1 MEVRNR
7 GEAIERVRERE
18 RSVAE
23 ELDCGL
29 EFEDQVKGK
38 EKGLLVKLRD
48 YTIVD

>member
-1 MEVRNR
+1 M
-7 GEAIERVRERE
+7 RERE